1 MADPKTGQAG
11 RVAAG
16 RIAAGL
22 AGMAALV
29 TVLAA
34 APARACGPDSD
45 CALGARSY
53 RVALPPAPDG
63 RAIIFFHGYR
73 GSAAAE
79 MRNPGLRTMARDLG
93 AILIAAA
100 SRDDDWNIP
109 GSPSE
114 DKALPGEEL
123 AYFDALLADAKARF
137 GLDPART
144 LVAGFSAGGMV
155 VWNLACFRGQS
166 VAGFAPMSGTFWEPL
181 PEACPTGAVNLY
193 QSHGTRDSVVPMAGR
208 PIQQTRQGDVAQ
220 AFALMTR
227 AGGYGAAQPVAVT
240 GYDCARRTN
249 PAGKVLELCTFPGG
263 HGFRGAFLKRVW
275 AELGLDG

>member
-1 MADPKTGQAG
+1 MVFLTSG
-11 RVAAG
+11 AAG
-16 RIAAGL
+16 RMVLSVVGL
-22 AGMAALV
+22 AAVA

-45 CALGARSY
+45 CAIGDRSY
-53 RVALPPAPDG
+53 RVALPDHPDG
-63 RAIIFFHGYR
+63 RAIIFYHGYR

-79 MRNPGLRTMARDLG
+79 MRNPGLRNLARDLG

-100 SRDDDWNIP
+100 SRDNDWNIP

-114 DKALPGEEL
+114 DTSRPGEEL
-123 AYFDALLADAKARF
+123 AYFDALLTDAQARF

-144 LVAGFSAGGMV
+144 LAAGFSAGGMV

-181 PEACPTGAVNLY
+181 PEACPTGAVDLY

-208 PIQQTRQGDVAQ
+208 PIQDTRQGDVAK
-220 AFALMTR
+220 AFALMTQT
-227 AGGYGAAQPVAVT
+227 GGYGAPKPDPVD
-240 GYDCARRTN
+240 GYDCARQTN

-263 HGFRGAFLKRVW
+263 HGFRAGFLKRVW

>member
-1 MADPKTGQAG
+1 MTDRQFATPGRLATGM
-11 RVAAG
+11 
-16 RIAAGL
+16 AGL
-22 AGMAALV
+22 AAL
-29 TVLAA
+29 LATLTA
-34 APARACGPDSD
+34 PLPARACGPDSD

-79 MRNPGLRTMARDLG
+79 MRNPGLRSTARDLG

-100 SRDDDWNIP
+100 ARDDDWNIP

-114 DKALPGEEL
+114 DTARPGEEL

-166 VAGFAPMSGTFWEPL
+166 VAGFAPMSGTFWAPL
-181 PEACPTGAVNLY
+181 PAACPTGPVDLY
-193 QSHGTRDSVVPMAGR
+193 QSHGTRDGVVPMAGR
-208 PIQQTRQGDVAQ
+208 PIEDWRQGDVAQ

-227 AGGYGAAQPVAVT
+227 TGGYGAPRSDPAT
-240 GYDCARRTN
+240 GYDCARQTN

-263 HGFRGAFLKRVW
+263 HGFRAAFLKRVW
-275 AELGLDG
+275 QELGLDR